1 MSKYTEDFPN
11 LSTYDFD
18 TIMCQLRQVC
28 GADPSG
34 MINAQFLSRPTTAK
48 DIAQL
53 FYCTKYIMD
62 GSVNLQNQYVE
73 LYTFVK
79 DFFTNLDLQEEVNA
93 WMNQALEDGT
103 LGNMISS
110 ILIGGFS
117 PVIVNST
124 EDMTNKEKMYVL
136 SSNGHIYYYNQSEF
150 VDSGLIY
157 GESSNTIISSLIVIN
172 SDNYQNYSDANNL
185 KQNLI
190 YGISNT
196 ISSDMVKNLPHY
208 NVTAIL
214 LSNGY
219 NGQSSDVGFSQ
230 TYIGV
235 DGAFFTRI
243 RYSSGWS
250 DWETAGISPS
260 YVNLPA
266 NYTSADDLP
275 PNKIFGIRT
284 SLTEEQL
291 SNLPY
296 YGQSALLITLSQV
309 TSGGLQVQLFIGYNG
324 AFYTRLKTSSG
335 FGNWH
340 TAGIMPSYIN
350 LPGDYTS
357 ADDLPINM
365 IFGVGSSVTEEQ
377 ISNLP
382 MYGVTGLITTKS
394 QVTEGGVI
402 RQIFEGVNGMRI
414 ARMKTS
420 SGWTSWSSWNLMPRC
435 FCNTCV
441 DKPIE
446 ISESS
451 KIYVFGDSIT
461 TDTHGGIT
469 WISLIADKFN
479 CEAVSY
485 GVGSAVYDEQNPNNI
500 ITQINNVE
508 SFNDVDIIFVAA
520 GVNDAGAETPSDR
533 FISSVRNTIT
543 TLKSKAPNAKLV
555 YITPLR
561 RGGYGGQNLEDYAGC
576 ICNIALQNAC
586 SVINGFDFPIQPWE
600 NEFTT
605 ELTDGDGLHPN
616 LIGKHVYA
624 QSVLN
629 ALL

>member
-1 MSKYTEDFPN
+1 MSKYTENFPN

-18 TIMCQLRQVC
+18 TIMCQLKQVC
-28 GADPSG
+28 GADPG
-34 MINAQFLSRPTTAK
+34 GLINAQFLSRPTTAK

-62 GSVNLQNQYVE
+62 GSINLQKQYVE

-93 WMNQALEDGT
+93 WLNQALEDGT
-103 LGNMISS
+103 LGDMIST
-110 ILIGGFS
+110 ILNGQFA
-117 PVIVNST
+117 PVIVQSLG
-124 EDMTNKEKMYVL
+124 DMTNKSTIYVL
-136 SSNGHIYYYNQSEF
+136 SSNGHIYYYKDTGF
-150 VDSGLIY
+150 VDSGLVY
-157 GESSNTIISSLIVIN
+157 GESDNTVISSLIVIN
-172 SDNYQNYSDANNL
+172 SDNYTSYTNANNL

-196 ISSDMVKNLPHY
+196 ITSEMVANLPHY

-214 LSNGY
+214 LNSGY
-219 NGQSSDVGFSQ
+219 NGQSSDVGYSQ

-235 DGAFFTRI
+235 DGAFFTRVKI
-243 RYSSGWS
+243 STGWS
-250 DWETAGISPS
+250 DWETAGVSPS
-260 YVNLPA
+260 YINLPG
-266 NYTSADDLP
+266 NYTNADDLP
-275 PNKIFGIRT
+275 PNKIFGIKA
-284 SLTEEQL
+284 SITEEQF
-291 SNLPY
+291 SGLPY
-296 YGQSALLITLSQV
+296 YGQSALLVTLSQV

-335 FGNWH
+335 FNDWH

-350 LPGDYTS
+350 LPDDYNS

-377 ISNLP
+377 ITNLP
-382 MYGVTGLITTKS
+382 IYGLTGLLISKCQATT
-394 QVTEGGVI
+394 GGVI
-402 RQIFEGVNGMRI
+402 TQIFEAVNGMRI

-420 SGWTSWSSWNLMPRC
+420 TGWTSWNSWNLIPRC

-441 DKPIE
+441 DKPIN
-446 ISESS
+446 ITSDS

-461 TDTHGGIT
+461 TDSHGGIT
-469 WISLIADKFN
+469 WVSLIADKFN
-479 CEAVSY
+479 CEAISY

-500 ITQINNVE
+500 ITQINSVK
-508 SFNDVDIIFVAA
+508 SFSNVDIIFVAA
-520 GVNDAGAETPSDR
+520 GVNDAGAETPADR
-533 FISSVRNTIT
+533 FISSIRNTIT
-543 TLKSKAPNAKLV
+543 TLKSKAPNAKLI

-576 ICNIALQNAC
+576 ICNIALQNEC

>member
-1 MSKYTEDFPN
+1 MSKYTENFPN

-18 TIMCQLRQVC
+18 TIMCQLSQVC

-62 GSVNLQNQYVE
+62 GSINLQNQYVE

-79 DFFTNLDLQEEVNA
+79 DFFTNLDLQKEVNT

-103 LGNMISS
+103 LGNMITS
-110 ILIGGFS
+110 ILNGEFAPI
-117 PVIVNST
+117 IVQSLS
-124 EDMTNKEKMYVL
+124 EMTNKSSIYVL
-136 SSNGHIYYYNQSEF
+136 STNGHIYFYKNDNF

-157 GESSNTIISSLIVIN
+157 GESDNVVISSLIVIN
-172 SDNYQNYSDANNL
+172 SDNYENYNDANNL

-196 ISSDMVKNLPHY
+196 VTNKMVANLPHY

-214 LSNGY
+214 LNEGY
-219 NGQSSDVGFSQ
+219 NGQSSELGYSQ

-243 RYSSGWS
+243 KYSSGWS
-250 DWETAGISPS
+250 DWNSTGVSPS
-260 YVNLPA
+260 FINLPA
-266 NYTSADDLP
+266 DYTSADDLP
-275 PNKIFGIRT
+275 YNKIFGISASMT
-284 SLTEEQL
+284 SEEF

-296 YGQSALLITLSQV
+296 YGQSALLVTLSQV
-309 TSGGLQVQLFIGYNG
+309 TSGGLNVQLYIGYNG
-324 AFYTRLKTSSG
+324 AVFTRLKTSSG
-335 FGNWH
+335 FGDWH
-340 TAGIMPSYIN
+340 GAGIMPSYVN

-365 IFGVGSSVTEEQ
+365 IFGIGSSVTEEQ

-394 QVTEGGVI
+394 QVTKGGVI
-402 RQIFEGVNGMRI
+402 RQVFEGVNGMRI
-414 ARMKTS
+414 ARMHTS
-420 SGWTSWSSWNLMPRC
+420 TGWTAWNSWNIMPRC

-479 CEAVSY
+479 CKATSY

-508 SFNDVDIIFVAA
+508 SFDDVNIIFVAA

-576 ICNIALQNAC
+576 ICNIALQNEC